1 MVNAS
6 SLLSELQR
14 FLQQRGVD
22 ASQLSL
28 QDAAMVMMDWFRL
41 VPMDPLDASVKA
53 DVLVFQHAGWSEG
66 CATGY
71 KLSVMR
77 RVTETPDAQG
87 ETDWYAGI
95 TVMYEPSR
103 FAGMPPFKTE
113 STDWPSLE
121 AFLHAIES
129 SAAWKTAAGEQP
141 MGVIVESGGLR

>member
-6 SLLSELQR
+6 SLLSDLQR
-14 FLQQRGVD
+14 FLHQRGVD
-22 ASQLSL
+22 VNELSL
-28 QDAAMVMMDWFRL
+28 REAAMIMIDWFRL
-41 VPMDPLDASVKA
+41 VPMDPLDASIKS
-53 DVLVFQHAGWSEG
+53 DVLVFHHAGWSEG

-77 RVTETPDAQG
+77 RVTETPNAQG

-103 FAGMPPFKTE
+103 FADVSAFRTE
-113 STDWPSLE
+113 STAWPSLD

-129 SAAWKTAAGEQP
+129 SAAYRTAAEQAP